1 MPTHYEMNKFVK
13 SVIEEAKLDGKSQD
27 ITLDVFNAI
36 SDIPAIEQRYLAL
49 GGGLDSPLNPKIAK
63 AIARVLH
70 KENLKQVGVT
80 HKYLKRY
87 MRFKPQE
94 PQE

>member
-1 MPTHYEMNKFVK
+1 MPSHYEMNVFVK
-13 SVIEEAKLDGKSQD
+13 AVIAEAKLDGRSQD
-27 ITLDVFNAI
+27 ITLEVFNAI
-36 SDIPAIEQRYLAL
+36 RDIPVLDERYVAL

-63 AIARVLH
+63 AIARILH

-94 PQE
+94 

>member
-1 MPTHYEMNKFVK
+1 MPSHYEMNVFVK
-13 SVIEEAKLDGKSQD
+13 AVIAEANLDPKSQD
-27 ITLDVFNAI
+27 ITLEVFNAI
-36 SDIPAIEQRYLAL
+36 RDIPSLDERYLAL

-94 PQE
+94 

>member
-1 MPTHYEMNKFVK
+1 MPSHYEMNVFVK
-13 SVIEEAKLDGKSQD
+13 AVIAEANLDAKSQD
-27 ITLDVFNAI
+27 ITLEVFNAI
-36 SDIPAIEQRYLAL
+36 RDIPSLDERYLAL

-94 PQE
+94 